1 MKNRFDR
8 GFEETKQNKVP
19 KYGIRKLKVGV
30 VSCLLA
36 FSMFAP
42 AVGAHAEGVGPVH
55 VDLNTKKKA
64 EADKLYDEVNK
75 KLKDIATEIS
85 DELYGIEQLEANIAQ
100 AQADADAAQKAEEN
114 AKKDL
119 VQKRADYEVKKKEYA
134 EAEAKLKQR
143 KAEEKVAKK
152 KQEKAAEKHTDAEN
166 KLKTAENDLNNLAE
180 APVTEEDNNAVTTAT
195 QKVTD
200 KTKALKDLEGKNDIY
215 NRYKKERKVTAKEQ
229 LKSNDDIVIA
239 KLKEEDDVKNAIKA
253 AQDAIKYKDDAST
266 CKKAEE
272 AIKQFKKDFA
282 EYKANNTGDNDSDL
296 ECISA
301 GEHAGEAKW
310 KDNSKDAAKNDD
322 KLNADITAI
331 NECIIAAKKAITF
344 DSDIDGIKQAKANKL
359 GDAKQKAFNDLPAN
373 ESDTTTARKEL
384 NEAKEELAK
393 AQHVIDAK
401 GLKKDSAE
409 KRRDK
414 AEQKEND
421 AQDALDNATDA
432 LETAEDN
439 LSAATNNYVLAKAAK
454 ESACDAKNTAHATLK
469 TAHIGFR
476 NAKESLRLTIKVAK
490 TGDTTKKAPEK
501 GKEKDEKPEEKAER
515 LGIEGLRKEVA
526 KQLQK
531 AEDEYRKVELV
542 VTSKKD
548 RIKLL
553 QDVIAST
560 KKFAAMASNTDAAES
575 FDEVIDKY
583 NDEIEGLSDE
593 VADYSEKLAES
604 TALITAIRQLAEKA
618 KVLKPRNLKPE
629 GWSQEGT
636 DWTYTDSNGMTV
648 KDNWVQ
654 GKNGDWFYLDGFGKM
669 AHDKWVEVNK
679 KWFYAG
685 SNGVIAQEQWIQNK
699 LGDWFYVKKGGYMAQ
714 NEWVQVKGQWYYA
727 QKDGNMA
734 KNVTLNVNGVNYSF
748 NANCA
753 WVK

>member
-42 AVGAHAEGVGPVH
+42 AVGVHAAGPVH
-55 VDLNTKKKA
+55 VDLHTETRA
-64 EADKLYDEVNK
+64 EADKLYDNVNNE
-75 KLKDIATEIS
+75 LKGIAAKISTEL
-85 DELYGIEQLEANIAQ
+85 EGIQQLEANIDK
-100 AQADADAAQKAEEN
+100 AQADVDAAQKAEKD

-119 VQKRADYEVKKKEYA
+119 VQKRADYEAKKKEYA

-143 KAEEKVAKK
+143 KAEKD
-152 KQEKAAEKHTDAEN
+152 AAEKEQKKADKKHADAEK
-166 KLKTAENDLNNLAE
+166 KLEIAEKDLNDRAE
-180 APVTEEDNNAVTTAT
+180 KPVTEEDRNLVSATEATKKQKEKDLKKLEDGNALYKEYKEDKKITTKDQLA
-195 QKVTD
+195 KDD
-200 KTKALKDLEGKNDIY
+200 KLVIAALKDEDEVKQAI
-215 NRYKKERKVTAKEQ
+215 KTAK
-229 LKSNDDIVIA
+229 
-239 KLKEEDDVKNAIKA
+239 
-253 AQDAIKYKDDAST
+253 DAIKYVDTAATCEKAKEAINKFKGDLTAYKSAHAGDTSDLVCDDA
-266 CKKAEE
+266 
-272 AIKQFKKDFA
+272 
-282 EYKANNTGDNDSDL
+282 TGL
-296 ECISA
+296 
-301 GEHAGEAKW
+301 AKW
-310 KDNSKDAAKNDD
+310 KDGSTETAKKDDVLSSD
-322 KLNADITAI
+322 FTAI
-331 NECIIAAKKAITF
+331 NECIKAAKEAITF
-344 DSDIDGIKQAKANKL
+344 DSDVQGIKTAKENKL
-359 GDAKQKAFNDLPAN
+359 GDAKTKAFAKIPSEIKDTTAAQKAVNDAEEAY
-373 ESDTTTARKEL
+373 ES
-384 NEAKEELAK
+384 

-414 AEQKEND
+414 AEQKENA
-421 AQDALDNATDA
+421 AQDALDKADDA
-432 LETAEDN
+432 LETAKDNYAAAEDK
-439 LSAATNNYVLAKAAK
+439 YELAKAAK
-454 ESACDAKNTAHATLK
+454 KSAYDAKNTAHDTLK
-469 TAHIGFR
+469 TAHVKFR
-476 NAKESLRLTIKVAK
+476 DAKESLRLTVGVAK
-490 TGDTTKKAPEK
+490 K
-501 GKEKDEKPEEKAER
+501 GKGGRAKEGEKPEETAER
-515 LGIEGLRKEVA
+515 VGIEGLRNLVA
-526 KQLQK
+526 GQLK
-531 AEDEYRKVELV
+531 DAEEAYNKVERV

-553 QDVIAST
+553 QDLVAST
-560 KKFAAMASNTDAAES
+560 RKFAVMAGNTDAAES
-575 FDEVIDKY
+575 FDGVIDKY

-593 VADYSEKLAES
+593 VADYSKKLAES
-604 TALITAIRQLAEKA
+604 TALITVIRQLAEKA

-648 KDNWVQ
+648 KDDWVQ

-669 AHDKWVEVNK
+669 AHDKWVEVDK

>member
-42 AVGAHAEGVGPVH
+42 AVGVHAAEPVH
-55 VDLNTKKKA
+55 VDLHTETRA

-75 KLKDIATEIS
+75 ELKGIAAKISTEL
-85 DELYGIEQLEANIAQ
+85 EGIQQLEANIDKAQ
-100 AQADADAAQKAEEN
+100 ANADAAQKAEKD

-119 VQKRADYEVKKKEYA
+119 VQKRADYEAKKKEYA

-143 KAEEKVAKK
+143 KAEEKAAKK
-152 KQEKAAEKHTDAEN
+152 EQEKADKKHSDAEKKRKIAEEDFN
-166 KLKTAENDLNNLAE
+166 NRAEK
-180 APVTEEDNNAVTTAT
+180 PVTTEDRELVSTTET
-195 QKVTD
+195 TKKQKE
-200 KTKALKDLEGKNDIY
+200 KALKDLEDGNDL
-215 NRYKKERKVTAKEQ
+215 YKEYKEDKKVTTKDGLE
-229 LKSNDDIVIA
+229 NDDKLVIEA
-239 KLKEEDDVKNAIKA
+239 LKDEEDVKTAIKTA
-253 AQDAIKYKDDAST
+253 KKAIKYAENAST
-266 CKKAEE
+266 CEKAKKA
-272 AIKQFKKDFA
+272 IDQFKNDLML
-282 EYKANNTGDNDSDL
+282 YKATHNEDTVSDL
-296 ECISA
+296 DCDTA
-301 GEHAGEAKW
+301 TGFAKW
-310 KDNSKDAAKNDD
+310 KDGSKDAAKNDG
-322 KLNADITAI
+322 KLSSDFEAI
-331 NECIIAAKKAITF
+331 NKCIKDAKDAIGF
-344 DSDIDGIKQAKANKL
+344 DSDDVQGIKAAKQAKL
-359 GDAKQKAFNDLPAN
+359 DDAKAKAFAKIPSRRN
-373 ESDTTTARKEL
+373 DTTTAQKEV
-384 NEAKEELAK
+384 NEAKEAYES

-414 AEQKEND
+414 AEQKED
-421 AQDALDNATDA
+421 AAQDALDKANDA
-432 LETAEDN
+432 YETAKDN
-439 LSAATNNYVLAKAAK
+439 LNAAQDNYDLAETAK
-454 ESACDAKNTAHATLK
+454 KSACKAKNDAHDTLK
-469 TAHIGFR
+469 KAHVDFR
-476 NAKESLRLTIKVAK
+476 DAKESLRLTIGVAK
-490 TGDTTKKAPEK
+490 K
-501 GKEKDEKPEEKAER
+501 GKGGNEKPNEKPEETAER
-515 LGIEGLRKEVA
+515 VGIEGLRNLVAGQLKE
-526 KQLQK
+526 
-531 AEDEYRKVELV
+531 AEDAYNKVERV

-553 QDVIAST
+553 QDLVAST
-560 KKFAAMASNTDAAES
+560 RKFAAMASNTDAAES
-575 FDEVIDKY
+575 FDGVIDKY

-604 TALITAIRQLAEKA
+604 TALITVIRQLAEKA

-669 AHDKWVEVNK
+669 AHDKWVEVDK

>member
-42 AVGAHAEGVGPVH
+42 VVGAHAEEVGPVH
-55 VDLNTKKKA
+55 VNLDTDDKQT
-64 EADKLYDEVNK
+64 ADNLYDKVNA
-75 KLKDIATEIS
+75 KLKDIAKQIS
-85 DELYGIEQLEANIAQ
+85 DELKGITQLEANIAK
-100 AQADADAAQKAEEN
+100 AQADADTAQKTEEN

-119 VQKRADYEVKKKEYA
+119 VQKRADYEAKKKEYA
-134 EAEAKLKQR
+134 EAEANLKQR
-143 KAEEKVAKK
+143 KAEKEAAKK
-152 KQEKAAEKHTDAEN
+152 EQGKAEKKHTDAAK
-166 KLKTAENDLNNLAE
+166 KLKIAQEDFDKRAEV
-180 APVTEEDNNAVTTAT
+180 PVTE
-195 QKVTD
+195 KD
-200 KTKALKDLEGKNDIY
+200 KTTRDTAKGEVAKKEKALQDIEDKNALYKEYKEDQNITKKEDLKDNDKLVIAALKDED
-215 NRYKKERKVTAKEQ
+215 KVKQ
-229 LKSNDDIVIA
+229 
-239 KLKEEDDVKNAIKA
+239 AIKTA
-253 AQDAIKYKDDAST
+253 RDAIKYAEDAST
-266 CKKAEE
+266 CKKAKE
-272 AIKQFKKDFA
+272 AIGQFKTDFSA
-282 EYKANNTGDNDSDL
+282 YKTKHSADSTSGL
-296 ECISA
+296 ECDITT
-301 GEHAGEAKW
+301 GLAKW
-310 KDNSKDAAKNDD
+310 KVDSKVEARNDEKLKLDLDAINKCIEDAKNAIGLDSNEIPGIQSAKTQELAD
-322 KLNADITAI
+322 AKGKAYAKIPLNKEDTT
-331 NECIIAAKKAITF
+331 EAKKE
-344 DSDIDGIKQAKANKL
+344 L
-359 GDAKQKAFNDLPAN
+359 EDAKEKYA
-373 ESDTTTARKEL
+373 E
-384 NEAKEELAK
+384 

-414 AEQKEND
+414 AEQKED
-421 AQDALDNATDA
+421 AAQDALDKANDA
-432 LETAEDN
+432 LETAKDN
-439 LSAATNNYVLAKAAK
+439 LDAAQDKYDFAKAAK
-454 ESACDAKNTAHATLK
+454 TSAYEAKNNAHAALTS
-469 TAHIGFR
+469 AHIGFR
-476 NAKESLRLTIKVAK
+476 NAKESLRLTIGVAK
-490 TGDTTKKAPEK
+490 K
-501 GKEKDEKPEEKAER
+501 GKGGVEKSGEKPEEKAER
-515 LGIEGLRKEVA
+515 LGIEGLRNEVA
-526 KQLQK
+526 KQLK
-531 AEDEYRKVELV
+531 EAENEYSKVELV

-553 QDVIAST
+553 QDLVAST

-575 FDEVIDKY
+575 FDNVIDGY
-583 NDEIEGLSDE
+583 NTEIDRLSDE
-593 VADYSEKLAES
+593 VADYSEKISES
-604 TALITAIRQLAEKA
+604 TALITVIRQLAEKA

>member
-1 MKNRFDR
+1 MKNRFNK

-42 AVGAHAEGVGPVH
+42 AVGAHAEGPVH
-55 VDLNTKKKA
+55 VDLHTKTKA
-64 EADKLYDEVNK
+64 EADKLYDDVNTE
-75 KLKDIATEIS
+75 LKNIAAQISTEL
-85 DELYGIEQLEANIAQ
+85 EGIQQLEANIDK

-119 VQKRADYEVKKKEYA
+119 VQKRADYEAKKKEYA

-143 KAEEKVAKK
+143 KAEEKAAKK
-152 KQEKAAEKHTDAEN
+152 RKEKAKEKYDDADKKRKIADDDFNKHAEKP
-166 KLKTAENDLNNLAE
+166 LTAEDTNL
-180 APVTEEDNNAVTTAT
+180 VTTTEAT
-195 QKVTD
+195 KKQKEE
-200 KTKALKDLEGKNDIY
+200 ALKDLEDDNAIY
-215 NRYKKERKVTAKEQ
+215 EEYKEGDRKVTNKDD
-229 LKSNDDIVIA
+229 LKDNDDIVIA
-239 KLKEEDDVKNAIKA
+239 ALKNEEEVKQAIITAKG
-253 AQDAIKYKDDAST
+253 AIKYADDAST
-266 CKKAEE
+266 CEKAKE
-272 AIKQFKKDFA
+272 AINQFNTDLTAFKGAHSDAANAGLKSNNDGFA
-282 EYKANNTGDNDSDL
+282 E
-296 ECISA
+296 
-301 GEHAGEAKW
+301 W
-310 KDNSKDAAKNDD
+310 KDGSGSAKNND
-322 KLNADITAI
+322 KLNSDIVVINKCIKDEKDAI
-331 NECIIAAKKAITF
+331 NF
-344 DSDIDGIKQAKANKL
+344 DSDVQGIKTARANK
-359 GDAKQKAFNDLPAN
+359 
-373 ESDTTTARKEL
+373 L
-384 NEAKEELAK
+384 NEAKGKAFAKIPNEKKDTTVAKKEADEAKEAYEL
-393 AQHVIDAK
+393 AQHVVDVK
-401 GLKKDSAE
+401 KNVKKDSAE
-409 KRRDK
+409 KRLGK
-414 AEQKEND
+414 AEQKKDD
-421 AQDALDNATDA
+421 AQDALDKASDA
-432 LETAEDN
+432 YETAKDN
-439 LSAATNNYVLAKAAK
+439 LDAAQDKYDLAKAAK
-454 ESACDAKNTAHATLK
+454 DSACTAKDTAHKTL
-469 TAHIGFR
+469 TDAHGAFR
-476 NAKESLRLTIKVAK
+476 DAKESLRLTIKVAK
-490 TGDTTKKAPEK
+490 TGDKNKKAPEK

-515 LGIEGLRKEVA
+515 LGIEGLRNEVA
-526 KQLQK
+526 KQLK
-531 AEDEYRKVELV
+531 DAEDAYGNVERV

-553 QDVIAST
+553 QDLVAST
-560 KKFAAMASNTDAAES
+560 RKFAAMASNTDAAKS
-575 FDEVIDKY
+575 FDGVIDKY

-604 TALITAIRQLAEKA
+604 TALITVIRQLAEKA

-636 DWTYTDSNGMTV
+636 DWTYTDSIGMTV

>member
-1 MKNRFDR
+1 MKNRFNK

-42 AVGAHAEGVGPVH
+42 AVGAHAEEVGPVH
-55 VDLNTKKKA
+55 VNLDTDDKQT
-64 EADKLYDEVNK
+64 ADDLYDKVNA
-75 KLKDIATEIS
+75 KLKDIAKQIS
-85 DELYGIEQLEANIAQ
+85 DELKGITQLEANIAK
-100 AQADADAAQKAEEN
+100 AQANADTAQKTEEN

-119 VQKRADYEVKKKEYA
+119 VQKRADYEAKKKEYA
-134 EAEAKLKQR
+134 EAEANFNQR
-143 KAEEKVAKK
+143 KAEKEAAKK
-152 KQEKAAEKHTDAEN
+152 EQEKAEKKHSDAAK
-166 KLKTAENDLNNLAE
+166 KLKIAQDDFDNHAGV
-180 APVTEEDNNAVTTAT
+180 PVTEEDKQKRDNA
-195 QKVTD
+195 KG
-200 KTKALKDLEGKNDIY
+200 KIGEKEKALQGLEVKNDRY
-215 NRYKKERKVTAKEQ
+215 KRYKKDRNVTKKED
-229 LKSNDDIVIA
+229 LNSNDDIVIEA
-239 KLKEEDDVKNAIKA
+239 LKEEQTVI
-253 AQDAIKYKDDAST
+253 DAITDAKKGVKYAADEST
-266 CKKAEE
+266 CKGAKESIAKFKEHLAAFAAKHGNDTKSKLE
-272 AIKQFKKDFA
+272 AI
-282 EYKANNTGDNDSDL
+282 NTPGKT
-296 ECISA
+296 E
-301 GEHAGEAKW
+301 GYAKW
-310 KDNSKDAAKNDD
+310 TDDSLPDAKSNSE
-322 KLNADITAI
+322 LNADIAKINEDIQKEKDAI
-331 NECIIAAKKAITF
+331 NFDRDDISTIKNAKDSKLDDAKTKALTKIPANEEDTTAAKKE
-344 DSDIDGIKQAKANKL
+344 L
-359 GDAKQKAFNDLPAN
+359 EDAKEQYA
-373 ESDTTTARKEL
+373 E
-384 NEAKEELAK
+384 

-414 AEQKEND
+414 AEQKED
-421 AQDALDNATDA
+421 AAQDALDKAKDA
-432 LETAEDN
+432 FETAKDNFDAAEDKYN
-439 LSAATNNYVLAKAAK
+439 FAKAAK
-454 ESACDAKNTAHATLK
+454 TSAYKAKNNAHAALTS
-469 TAHIGFR
+469 AHIGFR
-476 NAKESLRLTIKVAK
+476 NAKESLRLTIGVAK
-490 TGDTTKKAPEK
+490 K
-501 GKEKDEKPEEKAER
+501 GKGGDEKLGEKPEEKAER
-515 LGIEGLRKEVA
+515 LGIEGLRNEVA
-526 KQLQK
+526 KQLKK
-531 AEDEYRKVELV
+531 AEDEYSKVELV

-553 QDVIAST
+553 QDLVAST

-575 FDEVIDKY
+575 FDNVIDGY
-583 NDEIEGLSDE
+583 NTEIDRLSDE
-593 VADYSEKLAES
+593 VADYSEKLSES
-604 TALITAIRQLAEKA
+604 TALITVIRQLAEKA

>member
-42 AVGAHAEGVGPVH
+42 AVGAHAAGPVH
-55 VDLNTKKKA
+55 VDLHTETRA

-75 KLKDIATEIS
+75 ELKGIAAKISTEL
-85 DELYGIEQLEANIAQ
+85 EGIQQLEANIDKAQ
-100 AQADADAAQKAEEN
+100 ANADAAQKAEKD

-119 VQKRADYEVKKKEYA
+119 IQKRADYEAKKKEYT

-143 KAEEKVAKK
+143 KAEKD
-152 KQEKAAEKHTDAEN
+152 AAEKEQKKADKKHADAE
-166 KLKTAENDLNNLAE
+166 KKFEIAEKDLNDRAE
-180 APVTEEDNNAVTTAT
+180 KPVTEEDRNLVSTTETTKKQKEDDLKKLEDGNALYKEY
-195 QKVTD
+195 KVD
-200 KTKALKDLEGKNDIY
+200 KKINTKDGLAKDDKLVIAALKD
-215 NRYKKERKVTAKEQ
+215 
-229 LKSNDDIVIA
+229 
-239 KLKEEDDVKNAIKA
+239 EEEVKNAIKA
-253 AQDAIKYKDDAST
+253 ARDAIKYVDTAAT
-266 CKKAEE
+266 CEKAKE
-272 AIKQFKKDFA
+272 AINKFKNDLA
-282 EYKANNTGDNDSDL
+282 TYKGTHAGDNSDL
-296 ECISA
+296 ECDNA
-301 GEHAGEAKW
+301 TGLAKW
-310 KDNSKDAAKNDD
+310 KSGSTETAKEILNSDF
-322 KLNADITAI
+322 TAI
-331 NECIIAAKKAITF
+331 NECIQTAKDAINF
-344 DSDIDGIKQAKANKL
+344 DSKVQGIETAKENKL
-359 GDAKQKAFNDLPAN
+359 GDAKTKAFAKIPSEIKDTTAAQKAVND
-373 ESDTTTARKEL
+373 
-384 NEAKEELAK
+384 AKEAYES

-414 AEQKEND
+414 AEQKENA
-421 AQDALDNATDA
+421 AQDALDKADDA
-432 LETAEDN
+432 LETAKDN
-439 LSAATNNYVLAKAAK
+439 YAAAKDKYDLAKAAK
-454 ESACDAKNTAHATLK
+454 ESAYSAKNTAHDTLK
-469 TAHIGFR
+469 TAHENFR
-476 NAKESLRLTIKVAK
+476 DAKESLRLTIGVAK
-490 TGDTTKKAPEK
+490 K
-501 GKEKDEKPEEKAER
+501 GKGGNAKECEKPEETAER
-515 LGIEGLRKEVA
+515 VGIEGLRDLVA
-526 KQLQK
+526 KQLK
-531 AEDEYRKVELV
+531 DAEDAYNKVERV

-553 QDVIAST
+553 QDLVAST
-560 KKFAAMASNTDAAES
+560 RKFAAMAGNTDAAES
-575 FDEVIDKY
+575 FDGVIDKY

-604 TALITAIRQLAEKA
+604 TALITVIRQLAEKA

-648 KDNWVQ
+648 KDDWVQ

-734 KNVTLNVNGVNYSF
+734 KNVTLNINGVNYSF

>member
-1 MKNRFDR
+1 MKNRFNK

-42 AVGAHAEGVGPVH
+42 AVGVHAAGPVH
-55 VDLNTKKKA
+55 VDLHTETRA
-64 EADKLYDEVNK
+64 EADKLYDDVNNE
-75 KLKDIATEIS
+75 LKGIAAKISTEL
-85 DELYGIEQLEANIAQ
+85 EGIQQLEANIDK
-100 AQADADAAQKAEEN
+100 AQADVDAAQKAEKD

-119 VQKRADYEVKKKEYA
+119 VQKRADYEAKKKEYA

-143 KAEEKVAKK
+143 KAEKD
-152 KQEKAAEKHTDAEN
+152 AAEKEQKKADKKHADAEK
-166 KLKTAENDLNNLAE
+166 KLEIAEKDLNDRAEKPVTAEDRNLVSTTE
-180 APVTEEDNNAVTTAT
+180 ATKKQKEEDLKKLEDDNALYKEYKEDKKITTKDQLA
-195 QKVTD
+195 KDD
-200 KTKALKDLEGKNDIY
+200 KLVIAALKDEEEVKQAI
-215 NRYKKERKVTAKEQ
+215 KTAK
-229 LKSNDDIVIA
+229 
-239 KLKEEDDVKNAIKA
+239 
-253 AQDAIKYKDDAST
+253 DAIKYVDTAAT
-266 CKKAEE
+266 CEKAKE
-272 AIKQFKKDFA
+272 AINKFKSDLTT
-282 EYKANNTGDNDSDL
+282 YKGTHAGDASDL
-296 ECISA
+296 ECDSA
-301 GEHAGEAKW
+301 TGLAEW
-310 KDNSKDAAKNDD
+310 KDGSTETAKKDKALSSDF
-322 KLNADITAI
+322 TAI
-331 NECIIAAKKAITF
+331 NECIKAAKEAITF
-344 DSDIDGIKQAKANKL
+344 DSDDQGIKTAKENKL
-359 GDAKQKAFNDLPAN
+359 GDAKTKAFAKIPLEIKDTTAAQKAVND
-373 ESDTTTARKEL
+373 
-384 NEAKEELAK
+384 AKEAHES

-414 AEQKEND
+414 AEQKENA
-421 AQDALDNATDA
+421 AQDALDKADDA
-432 LETAEDN
+432 LETAKDNYAAAEDK
-439 LSAATNNYVLAKAAK
+439 YELAKAAK
-454 ESACDAKNTAHATLK
+454 KSAYDAKNTAHDTLK
-469 TAHIGFR
+469 TAHVKFR
-476 NAKESLRLTIKVAK
+476 DAKESLRLTVGVAK
-490 TGDTTKKAPEK
+490 K
-501 GKEKDEKPEEKAER
+501 GKGGKAKEGEKPEETAER
-515 LGIEGLRKEVA
+515 VGIEGLRNLVA
-526 KQLQK
+526 GQLK
-531 AEDEYRKVELV
+531 DAEEAYNKVERV

-553 QDVIAST
+553 QDLVAST
-560 KKFAAMASNTDAAES
+560 RKFAVMAGNTDAAES
-575 FDEVIDKY
+575 FDGVIDKY

-604 TALITAIRQLAEKA
+604 TALITVIRQLAEKA

-648 KDNWVQ
+648 KDDWVQ

-669 AHDKWVEVNK
+669 AHDKWVEVDK

>member
-42 AVGAHAEGVGPVH
+42 VVGAHAEKVGPVH
-55 VDLNTKKKA
+55 VNLDTDDKQT
-64 EADKLYDEVNK
+64 ADNLYDKVNA
-75 KLKDIATEIS
+75 KLKDIAKQIS
-85 DELYGIEQLEANIAQ
+85 DELKGITQLEANIAK
-100 AQADADAAQKAEEN
+100 AQADADTAQKTEEN

-119 VQKRADYEVKKKEYA
+119 VQKRADYEAKKKEYA
-134 EAEAKLKQR
+134 EAEANLKQR
-143 KAEEKVAKK
+143 KAEKEAAKK
-152 KQEKAAEKHTDAEN
+152 EQGKAEKKHTDAAK
-166 KLKTAENDLNNLAE
+166 KLKIAQEDFDKRAEV
-180 APVTEEDNNAVTTAT
+180 PVTEEDKTTRDTTKGEVARKEKALQDIEDKNALYKEYKEDQNIT
-195 QKVTD
+195 KKEDLKDND
-200 KTKALKDLEGKNDIY
+200 KLVIAALKDEDEVKQAI
-215 NRYKKERKVTAKEQ
+215 KTAQ
-229 LKSNDDIVIA
+229 
-239 KLKEEDDVKNAIKA
+239 NAIK
-253 AQDAIKYKDDAST
+253 YVENAST
-266 CKKAEE
+266 CEKAKE
-272 AIKQFKKDFA
+272 AINQFKTDLSI
-282 EYKANNTGDNDSDL
+282 YKTKHSADTTSGL
-296 ECISA
+296 ECDSTT
-301 GEHAGEAKW
+301 GLAKW
-310 KDNSKDAAKNDD
+310 KVDSKDEAKNDE
-322 KLNADITAI
+322 KLKLDFDAI
-331 NECIIAAKKAITF
+331 NKCIKDAKDAIGF
-344 DSDIDGIKQAKANKL
+344 DSDDIQGIK
-359 GDAKQKAFNDLPAN
+359 DAKTQKLADAKGKAYAKIPLNK
-373 ESDTTTARKEL
+373 EDTTEAKKEL
-384 NEAKEELAK
+384 EDAKEKYAE

-414 AEQKEND
+414 AEQKED
-421 AQDALDNATDA
+421 AAQDALDKANDA
-432 LETAEDN
+432 LETAKDN
-439 LSAATNNYVLAKAAK
+439 LDAAQDKYDFAKAAK
-454 ESACDAKNTAHATLK
+454 TSAYEAKNNAHAALTS
-469 TAHIGFR
+469 AHIGFR
-476 NAKESLRLTIKVAK
+476 NAKESLRLTIGVAK
-490 TGDTTKKAPEK
+490 K
-501 GKEKDEKPEEKAER
+501 GKGGVEKPGEKPEEKAER
-515 LGIEGLRKEVA
+515 LGIEGLRNEVA
-526 KQLQK
+526 KQLK
-531 AEDEYRKVELV
+531 EAENEYSKVELV

-553 QDVIAST
+553 QDLVAST

-575 FDEVIDKY
+575 FDNVIDGY
-583 NDEIEGLSDE
+583 NTEIDRLSDE
-593 VADYSEKLAES
+593 VADYSEKLSES
-604 TALITAIRQLAEKA
+604 TALITVIRQLAEKA